1 MLGTQE
7 KEEILNG
14 ATRKYCSM
22 KNRRERPGT
31 ENDLRKN
38 ATPIAADPSVDN
50 IELLSSSSL
59 SSSRESSVSSK
70 SNVLSESGD
79 SSSNKL

>member
-1 MLGTQE
+1 MLGIQE

-22 KNRRERPGT
+22 KKRRERPGK

-70 SNVLSESGD
+70 SDVLSESGD